1 MPGTRFDVILFD
13 LLTALLDSWT
23 LWNGVAGSEE
33 SGSMWRDAYLHRT
46 YAAGRYRPYERLVAE
61 AASEVELPLALA
73 ACLASRY
80 HELKPWPEVRD
91 VLGTLRREGL
101 RLGVVT
107 NCSEVLGA
115 TAVACTGIY
124 FDVVVTAERAGYY
137 KPDSRPYQQALAELG
152 TTASQCLF
160 VAGSAYDLFGAS
172 KIGLPTYW
180 HDRIGMKPPPSM
192 PAPLA
197 HHRTLRL
204 LLDVVRRSTA
214 G

>member
-1 MPGTRFDVILFD
+1 MPGTRFDVVLFD

-33 SGSMWRDAYLHRT
+33 NGRKWRAAYLHRT
-46 YAAGRYRPYERLVAE
+46 YAAGRYRPYETLVAE
-61 AASEVELPLALA
+61 AASEVELPPALA
-73 ACLASRY
+73 ACLGTRY

-91 VLGTLRREGL
+91 VLGTLRGEGL

-107 NCSEVLGA
+107 NCSEALGA
-115 TAVACTGIY
+115 TAVACTGID

-160 VAGSAYDLFGAS
+160 VAGSVYDLFGAS

-180 HDRIGMKPPPSM
+180 HDRVGMKRPPNL

>member
-73 ACLASRY
+73 ARLASRY

-91 VLGTLRREGL
+91 VLGTLRRE
-101 RLGVVT
+101 V
-107 NCSEVLGA
+107 C
-115 TAVACTGIY
+115 
-124 FDVVVTAERAGYY
+124 
-137 KPDSRPYQQALAELG
+137 
-152 TTASQCLF
+152 
-160 VAGSAYDLFGAS
+160 GSA
-172 KIGLPTYW
+172 W
-180 HDRIGMKPPPSM
+180 
-192 PAPLA
+192 
-197 HHRTLRL
+197 
-204 LLDVVRRSTA
+204 
-214 G
+214 